1 MDYPTS
7 IANWDVQ
14 RALAA
19 ARPSRPALPG
29 DARRHLV
36 QILLQVLDLRATLLD
51 GDPHEIADRQHGQ
64 ETVAT
69 DDGQVANVGLI
80 HLVHRGLIILVRV
93 RNNELRG
100 HHLLQPRTSGFE
112 PPVDYSTR
120 DVALGEHPTEPLAVH
135 DRYDPDIVGGHHPAG
150 VGDGRVA
157 LEHEEEAVAHDV
169 PERLHGAP
177 PKKSRS
183 LATSANEGDRTIER
197 AGAAGDEG
205 QLVRDRYNLSA
216 DSERGR

>member
-36 QILLQVLDLRATLLD
+36 QILLQVLDLRTTLLD

-64 ETVAT
+64 ETIAT

-80 HLVHRGLIILVRV
+80 HLVHRGLIVFVRV
-93 RNNELRG
+93 RNDELRG
-100 HHLLQPRTSGFE
+100 HHLLQPRMSGFE
-112 PPVDYSTR
+112 PPVDHPSR
-120 DVALGEHPTEPLAVH
+120 DVALGEHPTEPLAVE
-135 DRYDPDIVGGHHPAG
+135 DRYDPDIVDGHHPAG
-150 VGDGRVA
+150 VGDCGVA
-157 LEHEEEAVAHDV
+157 LEREEEAVAHDV
-169 PERLHGAP
+169 AERLHGAP
-177 PKKSRS
+177 PRS
-183 LATSANEGDRTIER
+183 LGRWRTRANG
-197 AGAAGDEG
+197 
-205 QLVRDRYNLSA
+205 
-216 DSERGR
+216 